1 VQPFLVTFL
10 GFGNIKEQGGENNC
24 LFFQVFNTT
33 LLILPF
39 FHMGVFQQ
47 NSTFKFYS
55 YSSTQLIVVIMASFL
70 VNKKDGVTF
79 DELTSTSL
87 DNYIG
92 SLSSRGNYIDMC
104 YMGRIPLRTHLSII
118 FLWMLVGSSFLSKP
132 LVVVV
137 TLNFFGVGFVGLCL
151 SFILQIFKP

>member
-1 VQPFLVTFL
+1 
-10 GFGNIKEQGGENNC
+10 
-24 LFFQVFNTT
+24 
-33 LLILPF
+33 
-39 FHMGVFQQ
+39 MGVFQQ
-47 NSTFKFYS
+47 NSTLKFYF
-55 YSSTQLIVVIMASFL
+55 YSSTHLIVVIMASL
-70 VNKKDGVTF
+70 KKDGVTF

-104 YMGRIPLRTHLSII
+104 YMGRIPLGTHLSII
-118 FLWMLVGSSFLSKP
+118 FLWMLVGSSFLSEP

-151 SFILQIFKP
+151 SFILQKNLNLEVSISSLCFEIQELVSFGLKTRFNSI

>member
-1 VQPFLVTFL
+1 
-10 GFGNIKEQGGENNC
+10 
-24 LFFQVFNTT
+24 
-33 LLILPF
+33 
-39 FHMGVFQQ
+39 MGVFQQ
-47 NSTFKFYS
+47 NSTLKFYF
-55 YSSTQLIVVIMASFL
+55 YSSTHLIVVIMASL
-70 VNKKDGVTF
+70 KKDGVTF

-104 YMGRIPLRTHLSII
+104 YMGRIPLGTHLSII
-118 FLWMLVGSSFLSKP
+118 FLWMLVGSSFLSEP

-151 SFILQIFKP
+151 SFILQKNLNLEVSISSLCFEIQELVSFGLKTRFSSI